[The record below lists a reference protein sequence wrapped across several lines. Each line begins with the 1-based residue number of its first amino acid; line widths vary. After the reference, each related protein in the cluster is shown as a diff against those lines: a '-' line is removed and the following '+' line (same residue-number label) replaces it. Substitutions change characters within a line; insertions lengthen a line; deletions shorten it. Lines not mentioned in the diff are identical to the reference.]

1 MPIVSNVT
9 KLLIMKKRSTHTK
22 SVMRVGPLLMALWLL
37 CWSTPSFADAAPP
50 VITSLSATTGMPVT
64 GSIVI
69 HGSGFNDTASRNVV
83 LFGDAIATV
92 TAASSTALTVTVPV
106 GSVYSQ
112 VSVLDLNTG
121 LSTRSA
127 QYFTPTFNPM
137 PYIPYSRAFKTQM
150 DITVPPTL
158 GPSGALNYLALTGD
172 IDGDGKVDLIVSS
185 YDSFLFARS
194 PISIYRNIGGGGIIA
209 YDTPVV
215 CTSSFGARNI
225 RLADLDGDGKLDIV
239 VAASGSGRISAIR
252 NLSTPGN
259 INMALNVNLALTTGA
274 YETAVADFDGDG
286 RLDIAAAC
294 FSANNIQVYRNKMTG
309 SPTAG
314 FTNSG
319 SFTGYHVDFPAGTGP
334 VSIAAADFDGD
345 GKMDLVISNNGSDQ
359 LTILKN
365 NSVVD
370 SFMFSTAATITVP
383 SQPLQVV
390 TADFNND
397 GKSDIV
403 VPCFGASSIV
413 VLQNNATTGTLNS
426 SSFSSPVSY
435 PLSTGGFGV
444 AIGDVNGDGKMDLVT
459 SNFFADSFTVLRN
472 EMTGATINA
481 SSFVYDSSYFVGAG
495 YGPLGIT
502 VADVDGDTKADV
514 ITANN
519 FNNRVSIFE
528 SFEVPAIAAID
539 GPDTLCVNSTA
550 TYTSSHVDGATGY
563 WSVANGHASV
573 AWTPGINDTSATVSG
588 ISAGTDTLMYTVVYL
603 TDTSTVMKV
612 IEIAPLA
619 DTGSITGPTQVCE
632 GGTITLSN
640 TVTGGMWSSSD
651 TTIAS
656 VDTMGV
662 VTGRNPGSAVIMY
675 TAQSGF
681 CGPMSASHSVTVL
694 MGPDAGTITGPG
706 GTCVGQTITLTA
718 SNTGGTWF
726 NKYPAVAS
734 DVPSS
739 TTDVV
744 TGQSVGADTIM
755 YIMPSPSCGSD
766 TAYHSVGVI
775 DGINSLP
782 ILGDT
787 NLCVGTTTTLYNAA
801 TGGVWLSDAPT
812 VAFVNPVTGVV
823 TAFNDGIAHIT
834 YTVTYSCSTVDTTI
848 TLHVNPNPTVAP
860 ISNVNACNGS
870 VVTIPLTSSIT
881 PSTFMWTS
889 SDSTIGLS
897 DSGSANPIVFTA
909 TDTAMTSRT
918 STVTVW
924 ATAAGCM
931 SAPVTF
937 NVTVNPTARMTSTA
951 TPASICDN
959 TTFNYTFTSNQPG
972 TTFAW
977 RRPAVAG
984 ISNAATSDTGAVIS
998 EVLHNTTADSVRVTY
1013 IDTMTFNGCTS
1024 IDSVHVYVKATP
1036 RLTTTTTTAI
1046 CDSSLFTYTP
1056 SSATPGTTY
1065 AWTRNTVAGISNTA
1079 ASGTGSI
1086 SEYLN
1091 NTTPLIHVVTYVY
1104 TLTASGCQ
1112 HTQNIGVQV
1121 NPTPMLSSTTNA
1133 GNVCDSSAFIYF
1145 PASLTPGA
1153 TFSWTRDT
1161 VTGISNPSGSG
1172 VDTIGEYLVN
1182 TTADTV
1188 TVSYLFTITANGCS
1202 DTQRLY
1208 VTVLPRGYLTSTLN
1222 PAAICS
1228 GSTFHYNATS
1238 NLAGAT
1244 FTWTRATVA
1253 GIDNIAGS
1261 GTGDP
1266 NEVLINSLATPVDV
1280 TYMFTTTTT
1289 GGCAYTQAVTVTVL
1303 PRPRLNESSSR
1314 ICSGA
1319 PFSTTLTS
1327 TVGGTTF
1334 AWTRATVTGIIP
1346 DTSMG
1351 SGATI
1356 YDTLTN
1362 QTMMPLVA
1370 SYVFTLTA
1378 NGCSYQDTFVLTVD
1392 PKVMPTPTI
1401 TTSGPDNVCMNTM
1414 YQNFGAS
1421 VPPMDSVEYTWSA
1434 VNATIYAVGN
1444 SGQNAV
1450 VNFTTPG
1457 TAQIILTSNI
1467 IHISCATVDS
1477 FTVNVS
1483 NSEAPNPTVLYFN
1496 KQFVCLP
1503 ADLDS
1508 YQWGYDDANLDSTIL
1523 TGQTNQDYINAAP
1536 DWNLY
1541 YWVMTSKGDCHQ
1553 KTYYRAPN
1561 TVANVNMDEVTMKL
1575 YPNPASEMLTVEVNS
1590 SVSGDIQVQVF
1601 NMMGQLVTT
1610 APLVNNKAQF
1620 QVNDLAAGSYLVTCY
1635 RNNVKVAASRFV
1647 KN

>member
-1 MPIVSNVT
+1 
-9 KLLIMKKRSTHTK
+9 MKKRSTHKK

-37 CWSTPSFADAAPP
+37 CWSTPSLADAAPP

-69 HGSGFNDTASRNVV
+69 NGTGFNDTPSRNVV
-83 LFGDAIATV
+83 LFGDAVATV
-92 TAASSTALTVTVPV
+92 ISATSTALTVTVPV
-106 GSVYSQ
+106 GSIYSQ
-112 VSVLDLNTG
+112 ISVLDLNTR
-121 LSTRSA
+121 LSARSA

-158 GPSGALNYLALTGD
+158 GSTGALNYLALTGD

-185 YDSFLFARS
+185 YDSFLYARS

-239 VAASGSGRISAIR
+239 AAASGSGRISAIR

-259 INMALNVNLALTTGA
+259 ISMALNVNLALTTGA

-294 FSANNIQVYRNKMTG
+294 FSANNIQVYRNKMTT
-309 SPTAG
+309 SPVAG

-319 SFTGYHVDFPAGTGP
+319 SFTNYHVDFPAGNGP

-345 GKMDLVISNNGSDQ
+345 GKMDLVISDNGSDQ

-370 SFMFSTAATITVP
+370 SFMFSTAATLTVP
-383 SQPLQVV
+383 SQPLQVI
-390 TADFNND
+390 TGDFNND
-397 GKSDIV
+397 GKPDIV
-403 VPCFGASSIV
+403 VPCFGASSVV
-413 VLQNNATTGTLNS
+413 VLQNNAATGTLNS
-426 SSFSSPVSY
+426 SSFSTPVSY
-435 PLSTGGFGV
+435 PLSTGGFGI
-444 AIGDVNGDGKMDLVT
+444 AIGDVNGDGRMDLVT

-472 EMTGATINA
+472 EMTGSAINA
-481 SSFVYDSSYFVGAG
+481 SSFVYDSSYFVGTG

-519 FNNRVSIFE
+519 FNNRISIFE
-528 SFEVPAIAAID
+528 SYEVPAVESIS
-539 GPDTLCVNSTA
+539 GPDTICMNSTA

-573 AWTPGINDTSATVSG
+573 AWTPGVNDTTATVSG

-603 TDTSTVMKV
+603 TDTNTVMKV

-619 DTGSITGPTQVCE
+619 DTGTITGPSQVCE

-640 TVTGGMWSSSD
+640 TVAGGMWSSSD
-651 TTIAS
+651 TTIAA
-656 VDTMGV
+656 VDSMTGV

-675 TAQSGF
+675 TTMSGF
-681 CGPMSASHSVTVL
+681 CGSMSASHAVTVL
-694 MGPDAGTITGPG
+694 MGPDAGTITGLG
-706 GTCVGQTITLTA
+706 GICVGQTTTLTA
-718 SNTGGTWF
+718 SNTGGTWV
-726 NKYPAVAS
+726 NKYPAIAS

-744 TGQSVGADTIM
+744 TGQSVGADTIL

-766 TAYHSVGVI
+766 TAYHSLGVI
-775 DGINSLP
+775 DGVNSLP

-787 NLCVGTTTTLYNAA
+787 NMCVGTTTTLYNAA
-801 TGGVWLSDAPT
+801 PGGVWVSDAPT

-834 YTVTYSCSTVDTTI
+834 YTVTYTCGTVDTTVTI
-848 TLHVNPNPTVAP
+848 HVNPNPTVAP
-860 ISNVNACNGS
+860 ISDVTACNNS
-870 VVTIPLTSSIT
+870 LVTIPLTSSVT
-881 PSTFMWTS
+881 PSSFMWTS
-889 SDSTIGLS
+889 SDTTIGIA
-897 DSGSANPIVFTA
+897 DSGTANPIVFTA
-909 TDTAMTSRT
+909 TDTATTSRT

-924 ATAAGCM
+924 ATASGCM

-937 NVTVNPTARMTSTA
+937 NITVKPTARMTSTA

-959 TTFNYTFTSNQPG
+959 TTFAYTFTSNQPG
-972 TTFAW
+972 TTFTW
-977 RRPAVAG
+977 RRPAVTG
-984 ISNAATSDTGAVIS
+984 ISNTATSDTGAVIS

-1013 IDTMTFNGCTS
+1013 IDTMMYNGCTS
-1024 IDSVHVYVKATP
+1024 IDSIHVYVKATP

-1046 CDSSLFTYTP
+1046 CDSSLFTFTP

-1065 AWTRNTVAGISNTA
+1065 AWTRNTVSGISNSA

-1086 SEYLN
+1086 NEYLN
-1091 NTTPLIHVVTYVY
+1091 NTTATSHVVTYVY

-1121 NPTPMLSSTTNA
+1121 NPTPTLSSSTDTIV
-1133 GNVCDSSAFIYF
+1133 VCDSTPFTYY

-1153 TFSWTRDT
+1153 TYSWTRDT
-1161 VTGISNPSGSG
+1161 MAGISNMAASGT
-1172 VDTIGEYLVN
+1172 DTIMEYLVN
-1182 TTADTV
+1182 VTNDPV
-1188 TVSYLFTITANGCS
+1188 TVSYLYTISANGCS
-1202 DTQRLY
+1202 DTQRIF
-1208 VTVLPRGYLTSTLN
+1208 VTVNPRAYLTSSLT
-1222 PAAICS
+1222 PPAICS
-1228 GSTFHYNATS
+1228 GDFFNYNPVANISGAAVSFSWYRNAVTGISNPTATGFG
-1238 NLAGAT
+1238 N
-1244 FTWTRATVA
+1244 
-1253 GIDNIAGS
+1253 
-1261 GTGDP
+1261 P
-1266 NEVLINSLATPVDV
+1266 NEMLMNTINTFVDV
-1280 TYMFTTTTT
+1280 PYVFTTNYL
-1289 GGCAYTQAVTVTVL
+1289 GCSYSQIVTVRVQ
-1303 PRPRLNESSSR
+1303 PQPRLNESSSR
-1314 ICSGA
+1314 ICSGL

-1327 TVGGTTF
+1327 TVSGTTF

-1378 NGCSYQDTFVLTVD
+1378 NGCSYMDTFVLTVD
-1392 PKVMPTPTI
+1392 PKVTPTPTI
-1401 TTSGPDNVCMNTM
+1401 TTSGPDNVCLNTM

-1434 VNATIYAVGN
+1434 VNATIYAVGT

-1523 TGQTNQDYINAAP
+1523 TGQTNQDYINATP
-1536 DWNLY
+1536 DWSLY

-1610 APLVNNKAQF
+1610 APLQNNKAQF